1 MSRKCIRS
9 DLVTNVSYRTS
20 DDRDFR
26 HTRGVYNHS
35 TSEVGECHRGGVDV
49 GGRRGGERAA
59 RRARSGG
66 EGAPDSRGG
75 FRGWGQRPGSRRA
88 VGRGRGAAG
97 APMSG
102 PVQRSADVWR
112 RAGDALPAPRCSRV
126 SHSAGDTRL
135 SIPRRAINRNG
146 RRRRALLRR
155 RGCSTSQVP
164 EVARGGSTRIIKAED
179 WSRTVAAARPLY
191 FIRCSGDN
199 GSRRLLEYTYRVGG
213 FRRAVP
219 SEHVVQWARGGLARV
234 SKVSRGRGDKERWV
248 TR

>member
-1 MSRKCIRS
+1 MSLVRHQMIETSGIREEFTIIQRLK
-9 DLVTNVSYRTS
+9 LVNVNA
-20 DDRDFR
+20 
-26 HTRGVYNHS
+26 GGS
-35 TSEVGECHRGGVDV
+35 TSEGVAAER
-49 GGRRGGERAA
+49 GRRGER
-59 RRARSGG
+59 GV
-66 EGAPDSRGG
+66 E
-75 FRGWGQRPGSRRA
+75 
-88 VGRGRGAAG
+88 GRGRQIREEASAGGVSDLAAGGGWGAGAGAAG

-112 RAGDALPAPRCSRV
+112 RAGDASPAPRCSRV
-126 SHSAGDTRL
+126 SNSAGDTRL

-146 RRRRALLRR
+146 WRRRALLRR

-179 WSRTVAAARPLY
+179 GSRTVAAARPLY

-219 SEHVVQWARGGLARV
+219 SEHVVQ
-234 SKVSRGRGDKERWV
+234 
-248 TR
+248 